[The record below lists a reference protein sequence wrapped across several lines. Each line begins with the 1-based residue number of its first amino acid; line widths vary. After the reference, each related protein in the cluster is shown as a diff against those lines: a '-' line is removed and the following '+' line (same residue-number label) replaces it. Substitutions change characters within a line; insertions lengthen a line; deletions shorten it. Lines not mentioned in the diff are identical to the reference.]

1 LTITPSPWGTLV
13 GDVIAQPAGV
23 ADAREYVGAVG
34 HALIAPYYM
43 GDYIA
48 NVSDGRRQYF
58 AWGDNR
64 DRVRNWLYPNGRHD
78 PNVYFARR

>member
-1 LTITPSPWGTLV
+1 
-13 GDVIAQPAGV
+13 
-23 ADAREYVGAVG
+23 
-34 HALIAPYYM
+34 M

-48 NVSDGRRQYF
+48 NVSDGSHLYL

-64 DRVRNWLYPNGRHD
+64 DRVVNVLWPSGRND